1 MLTRSV
7 VSSCVTNSAESGQ
20 WLQVKSLFGRFR
32 SESMHLMSRILIK
45 LQPRASKDEL
55 LGWDGDETLR
65 VRVKAPPVD
74 GAANTALIELLS
86 KELRVAKRQVS
97 IVSGAGTRNKVVEF
111 AGISESEVRQVLR
124 RPGSR
129 KK

>member
-1 MLTRSV
+1 
-7 VSSCVTNSAESGQ
+7 
-20 WLQVKSLFGRFR
+20 
-32 SESMHLMSRILIK
+32 MSRILIK